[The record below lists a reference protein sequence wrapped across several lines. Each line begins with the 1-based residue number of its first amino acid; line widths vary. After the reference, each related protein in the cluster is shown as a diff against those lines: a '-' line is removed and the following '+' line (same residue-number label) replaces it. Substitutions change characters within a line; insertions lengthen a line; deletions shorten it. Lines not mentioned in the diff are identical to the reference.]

1 MATTF
6 AALLTVS
13 AVLCSTAFHV
23 GQPGDFVKRSSQ
35 NYRHYDTLRM
45 AQTDQKLAAV
55 AADSSNSPIPSRPR
69 RKTPEA
75 PRAKPKSNPTNTA
88 QAKNVCDQIK
98 ALGDAREWTTAKKLF
113 LSRKSPSKAEFSAA
127 IYAARGCKEHK
138 DGMKL
143 YELMVKDLGQQSVNL
158 YTYDN
163 IISLNLDYG
172 DDKRALEVFKSLQM
186 AEKLKKDKHESSDT
200 VQPKL
205 TAASEINLQ
214 KCFFN
219 ALRASLNIQ
228 FQDSKSP
235 EIVADSKNTAA
246 TAAAGGSNF
255 KGIVKSEDVA
265 FFHSSSPTK
274 NAMEETIQSILDQN
288 WVFLPKDKSLIVR
301 AYASWNMTVQLAEMT
316 DFIFQDPLPDMW
328 TLQTYMNSMLES
340 HPELALLSLQWYLP
354 VKSTEG
360 SLEGTGTDTIL
371 SGIISSTT
379 MAEKRK
385 GRDTLSNLNT
395 EIISARCLGLAVK
408 ALARLDY
415 FVGESLLNSLL
426 LSLLLLLFSSLLLL
440 LLLLSLLLLLLLSLL
455 SLSLLSSFIF
465 SLNISIAIKKNH
477 FE

>member
-13 AVLCSTAFHV
+13 AALCSTAFHV
-23 GQPGDFVKRSSQ
+23 GQSGDFVKRSSH

-69 RKTPEA
+69 RKMPEA

-186 AEKLKKDKHESSDT
+186 AEKLKKDEHESTDT

-214 KCFFN
+214 KCIFN

-228 FQDSKSP
+228 FQDSKSL
-235 EIVADSKNTAA
+235 ESVVDSKNTAVA
-246 TAAAGGSNF
+246 AAAGGSNF

-274 NAMEETIQSILDQN
+274 NAMEETIKSILDQK

-354 VKSTEG
+354 VKSTEEG

-385 GRDTLSNLNT
+385 GRDKLSNLNT

-426 LSLLLLLFSSLLLL
+426 LLSLSLLILFTLLLSEL
-440 LLLLSLLLLLLLSLL
+440 LLLLSLLLL
-455 SLSLLSSFIF
+455 
-465 SLNISIAIKKNH
+465 
-477 FE
+477 